1 MKTKLEKEVRLL
13 KVYAALTTLLTGIFV
28 LTAFTLQSR
37 KQNFEEITA
46 KRIVIVDS
54 NGKSRVL
61 MGADLKGANLGGLL
75 FFNEEG
81 TEAGGLLYNGK
92 RDGHGNIDAG
102 ALLTMDLF
110 KSDEVI
116 RLGYDHTG
124 DQKRQGLVISD
135 RPDALSPQAEELL
148 KALGTALQSA
158 KSEAERQALRRDYL
172 SRMPAR
178 EIVARRLFAG
188 RDVEGSSLVTLSDPD
203 GKPRLRFQVD
213 KLGRASI
220 TFLDQSGRAVRT
232 IKPSYEFRVR
242 IHIRQTSTTRATR
255 YPTSRLK
262 NSHWAPG
269 THMRMKSQ

>member
-13 KVYAALTTLLTGIFV
+13 KVYAIVTTLLIGMFV
-28 LTAFTLQSR
+28 LTAFTLQNR

-81 TEAGGLLYNGK
+81 TEAGGLLYNGQ

-124 DQKRQGLVISD
+124 NQKRQGLVISD

-148 KALGTALQSA
+148 KALGKALQSA

-232 IKPSYEFRVR
+232 IKP
-242 IHIRQTSTTRATR
+242 
-255 YPTSRLK
+255 
-262 NSHWAPG
+262 
-269 THMRMKSQ
+269 

>member
-13 KVYAALTTLLTGIFV
+13 KVYAVVTTLLLGMFV
-28 LTAFTLQSR
+28 VTAFTMQSQ
-37 KQNFEEITA
+37 KQTFEEITA
-46 KRIVIVDS
+46 KRILIVDS
-54 NGKSRVL
+54 NGKARVL

-92 RDGHGNIDAG
+92 RAGDGKIDAG
-102 ALLTMDLF
+102 ALLTMDQF

-116 RLGYDHTG
+116 RLGYDHMG

-135 RPDALSPQAEELL
+135 RPDALSPRAEELL
-148 KALGTALQSA
+148 NALQKALQSA
-158 KSEAERQALRRDYL
+158 KSEAERQALRKDYL
-172 SRMPAR
+172 SRIPAR

-203 GKPRLRFQVD
+203 GEPRLRFQVD

-232 IKPSYEFRVR
+232 IKP
-242 IHIRQTSTTRATR
+242 
-255 YPTSRLK
+255 
-262 NSHWAPG
+262 
-269 THMRMKSQ
+269 